1 MDTSQGSTFNQFTT
15 NSYVDATQEFLNSNS
30 IVAQVAF
37 LLLVLFV
44 FMILLRL
51 GISLLGYFI
60 GPDGS
65 PKLIDGMVDAKQL
78 IVIPQD
84 PETQGSVT
92 IPRSVNANE
101 GIEFTWSVW
110 IFIDDLT
117 YNSTKYRG
125 VFYKGNDFAKNLNS
139 GSTEDQ
145 GLNFPN
151 NAPGLY
157 ITPNTNNLVV
167 IMNTFNVINEEIL
180 IDNIPLNKWVNVI
193 IRCQNN
199 TIDVYING
207 SIIKSHN
214 LHGVP
219 KQNYGDVFVAP
230 NGGFSGYISNLWY
243 YDYGLGT
250 SEISKL
256 VNKGPNTTM
265 TGSNGINIKKADYLS
280 LRWFFYG
287 STDSFNP

>member
-1 MDTSQGSTFNQFTT
+1 MDTGQGSTFNQFTT